1 MKRLFSALTLSM
13 AVFCSC
19 LLQEASA
26 QNWQELKSEH
36 FIVYFEQDEN
46 FAKEVSYKAEVYYQR
61 IASDLGYA
69 RYSNF
74 WTWDN
79 RVKIYIY
86 KEKESFLKATN
97 QPTWS
102 EGMAD
107 YRNKQIVSY
116 GWSKGF
122 VESLLPHEMAHL
134 IFRDFVGFKGEVPL
148 WLDEGVAQWAEEAKR
163 REYKQLA
170 KQYLRQNTLLSLDD
184 MMRVDIRN
192 VKEVDKVHVRS
203 IIKKDGERLFLFIG
217 GESLVTLYYL
227 ESVTLIGFLMDKY
240 GSVSFVDFC
249 RQLRDGKSLQDA
261 LGAAYSTYSIRTLQD
276 LEDRLIEHL
285 EEEK

>member
-163 REYKQLA
+163 SEYKA
-170 KQYLRQNTLLSLDD
+170 MSKYYLKKETLLALDV
-184 MMRVDIRN
+184 MMTLDIRQ
-192 VKEVDKVHVRS
+192 VKE
-203 IIKKDGERLFLFIG
+203 KDG
-217 GESLVTLYYL
+217 V
-227 ESVTLIGFLMDKY
+227 
-240 GSVSFVDFC
+240 
-249 RQLRDGKSLQDA
+249 
-261 LGAAYSTYSIRTLQD
+261 
-276 LEDRLIEHL
+276 H
-285 EEEK
+285 

>member
-1 MKRLFSALTLSM
+1 M
-13 AVFCSC
+13 
-19 LLQEASA
+19 
-26 QNWQELKSEH
+26 
-36 FIVYFEQDEN
+36 
-46 FAKEVSYKAEVYYQR
+46 
-61 IASDLGYA
+61 G
-69 RYSNF
+69 
-74 WTWDN
+74 
-79 RVKIYIY
+79 
-86 KEKESFLKATN
+86 
-97 QPTWS
+97 
-102 EGMAD
+102 D
-107 YRNKQIVSY
+107 YRNEQIVSY

-163 REYKQLA
+163 SDYKQLA
-170 KQYLRQNTLLSLDD
+170 KQYLRQNTLLSLED

-192 VKEVDKVHVRS
+192 VKEVDKVHVRA
-203 IIKKDGERLFLFIG
+203 IFKKDGERLLLFIG

-227 ESVTLIGFLMDKY
+227 EAVTLVGFLMDKY